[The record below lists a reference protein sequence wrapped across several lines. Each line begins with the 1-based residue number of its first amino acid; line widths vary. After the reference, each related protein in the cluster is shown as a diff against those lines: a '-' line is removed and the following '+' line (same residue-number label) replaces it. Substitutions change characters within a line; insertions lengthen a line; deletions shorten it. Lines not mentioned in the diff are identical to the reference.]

1 MPTHFTTV
9 SKKFNQDDLQSIL
22 DDLGEKRLLNVPLSI
37 RQDWIFTDDCDY
49 ITKLLNLEDSIT
61 AIAYM
66 QFNPGVE
73 GPVHMDYLGSTY
85 DKYALLI
92 PVKGCAGLR
101 MDWHKHKDANFT
113 YKLPPPEG
121 VVPFMD
127 RDDAE
132 TIDTSDISSD
142 YIIAKIDTW
151 HSVTNTGT
159 EVAHLLSIRFFDTDP
174 DHLASTLQQ
183 N

>member
-1 MPTHFTTV
+1 MSTNFTTV

-22 DDLGEKRLLNVPLSI
+22 DDLGEKKLLKVPRTI

-49 ITKLLNLEDSIT
+49 ITKMLGLEDSIT

-73 GPVHMDYLGSTY
+73 GPVHMDYMGPVY

-92 PVKGCAGLR
+92 PVKGCDGLR
-101 MDWHKHKDANFT
+101 IDWHKHKDPHFT

-127 RDDAE
+127 RGDSEVVDTCPITSEYVIA
-132 TIDTSDISSD
+132 TIDD
-142 YIIAKIDTW
+142 W

-159 EVAHLLSIRFFDTDP
+159 EVAHLLSIRFFDTDK
-174 DHLASTLQQ
+174 DHLASVLQA